1 MMIWNAPP
9 PLETSPEERAERVN
23 LLRPINDWF
32 WVGFHILPP
41 LVSMVAVERVFRSP
55 GVGLFAP
62 SQPVVR
68 PGPPRFAPES
78 GFSPHLAQAAF
89 LYGLTSTGNAPRLT
103 PLERLPIPKEF
114 LWYNSLRYLH
124 WAHW

>member
-1 MMIWNAPP
+1 MILTWPM
-9 PLETSPEERAERVN
+9 S
-23 LLRPINDWF
+23 
-32 WVGFHILPP
+32 
-41 LVSMVAVERVFRSP
+41 VFRSP

-103 PLERLPIPKEF
+103 PLGEAPYTKRILVVQFP
-114 LWYNSLRYLH
+114 SLTPLGSLVKTVKNLDSC
-124 WAHW
+124 